1 MYMKSQ
7 SPRMTKI
14 NKLKKKKKNHLKK
27 SELTESPRAHII
39 ISE

>member
-1 MYMKSQ
+1 MYMKSK

-14 NKLKKKKKNHLKK
+14 NNLKKKKHLKK